1 MHAAKGGELRHFD
14 AEQAFLKT
22 NIDEEI
28 YINIPAEYQ
37 EFPEA
42 VGLLNKVIYGLIQA
56 GRCWNNKFCNDMMA
70 IGFEQSK
77 TDPCVFRKIADKEVG
92 MVVVVHVD
100 DILAHAKDQATRVRL
115 TAELGE
121 KVQVRLMVEKFGAAK
136 ARRTTPSL
144 GMPTFLQMDEP
155 QTLEEE
161 EDMFKLPNQEAV
173 WALIRMTAMTRPD
186 IAYAVRA
193 VASFWNPG
201 LTHC

>member
-1 MHAAKGGELRHFD
+1 MHAAKGGELHHFD

-28 YINIPAEYQ
+28 YIKIPEEYQ
-37 EFPEA
+37 EFPGA

-56 GRCWNNKFCNDMMA
+56 GRCWNIKFCNDMAA

-77 TDPCVFRKIADKEVG
+77 TDPCVFRKIADEEVG

-115 TAELGE
+115 AAELGE
-121 KVQVRLMVEKFGAAK
+121 KFQVRSMVEKFGVEK
-136 ARRTTPSL
+136 ARRTPASL
-144 GMPTFLQMDEP
+144 GVPIFLQVDEP

-161 EDMFKLPNQEAV
+161 EYMFKLPNQEAV
-173 WALIRMTAMTRPD
+173 WALMWRTAMTRPD

-193 VASFWNPG
+193 VARFRNPG

>member
-1 MHAAKGGELRHFD
+1 MHAAKGGELHHFD

-28 YINIPAEYQ
+28 YIEIPVKYQ
-37 EFPEA
+37 EFPGA
-42 VGLLNKVIYGLIQA
+42 VGLVNKVIYGLIQA
-56 GRCWNNKFCNDMMA
+56 GRCWNIKFCNDMTA
-70 IGFEQSK
+70 IGFEHPK
-77 TDPCVFRKIADKEVG
+77 ADTCVFRKIADKEVE

-121 KVQVRLMVEKFGAAK
+121 NFQEKSMVEKFGVEK
-136 ARRTTPSL
+136 ARRMPASL
-144 GMPTFLQMDEP
+144 GMPIFPQVDEP
-155 QTLEEE
+155 PTPEEE

-173 WALIRMTAMTRPD
+173 WALMWRTSMTRPD

-193 VASFWNPG
+193 VARFWNPG